1 MTNAVHRRILTIN
14 TGSSSLKAGLY
25 RADGERLE
33 LSAVVEAIGQ
43 DDCRLRIADGDGR
56 LRADHRLDLPDHDA
70 ALRALLD
77 RLPATA
83 GDGIVAIGHRIVHGG
98 RTFVEPVAISAGVLE
113 ELRRLVPLAPNH
125 QPQALAAVEA
135 AATAFPKAPQIACF
149 DTAFHRTLPRV
160 ARIYPLPHRFE
171 ADGIVRY
178 GFHGLSYES
187 VLAQL
192 NTLDPRAAA
201 GRLIVAHLGNGAS
214 MAAIRDG
221 ASIETTMGF
230 TPSGGLVMGTRTGD
244 LDPGVLL
251 HLLRDG
257 GFDPEALGNLIN
269 REGGLRGVSGGTADM
284 RDLLAKE
291 SHDRRAADAV
301 ALFCYQARK
310 FLGALVAVLGGLDA
324 LVFTGGIGEH
334 AAPIRARICDGFDHL
349 GLRLDPPRNDAG
361 EPFISSQDGLVTVR
375 VVPSD
380 EDRMIAHHT
389 ARLLGERGG
398 QGVSL

>member
-1 MTNAVHRRILTIN
+1 MSNSIPRRILTIN

-25 RADGERLE
+25 RADDERLD
-33 LSAVVEAIGQ
+33 LSAVVEPIGQ
-43 DDCRLRIADGDGR
+43 DDSRLRIAGGDGR
-56 LRADHRLDLPDHDA
+56 LRAEQRLDLPDHGA

-77 RLPATA
+77 RLPATD
-83 GDGIVAIGHRIVHGG
+83 GDRIVAIGHRIVHGG
-98 RTFVEPVAISAGVLE
+98 RSFVEPVRITAAVLT

-125 QPQALAAVEA
+125 QPQALAAVETA
-135 AATAFPKAPQIACF
+135 AAAFPLAPQVACF

-160 ARIYPLPHRFE
+160 ARIYPLPHRYE

-192 NTLDPRAAA
+192 QTLDPRAAT

-214 MAAIRDG
+214 MTAIRDG

-251 HLLRDG
+251 HLLGDG
-257 GFDPEALGNLIN
+257 GLDPSALGNLVN
-269 REGGLRGVSGGTADM
+269 REGGMRGVSGGSADM
-284 RDLLAKE
+284 RDLLAEE
-291 SHDRRAADAV
+291 SHDPRAADAV

-334 AAPIRARICDGFDHL
+334 ATPVRARICDGFDYL
-349 GLRLDPPRNDAG
+349 GLRLDPSRNDAG
-361 EPFISSQDGLVTVR
+361 DPLISSQDSLVTVR
-375 VVPSD
+375 LVPSD

-389 ARLLGERGG
+389 ARLLGAQGG
-398 QGVSL
+398 HGVSL